1 MRLGDAFSGLAIVL
15 VGLAIVAYFVR
26 FPTMPAQA
34 IGPSAFPMMIGIGLT
49 LLGVALTVTGTWTQ
63 RGWQVEFEDWIH
75 KPRMVL
81 NFALVVASLLFYC
94 FAVDRLGFF
103 ITAFI
108 FLTVL
113 FIAFGVTRV
122 WAAPVALAVTLLIH
136 YGFYSLLRVP
146 LPWGVMEAVAW

>member
-1 MRLGDAFSGLAIVL
+1 MKLGDALSGLAIVL
-15 VGLAIVAYFVR
+15 VGLAIGAYAAR
-26 FPTMPAQA
+26 FPAMPGQA

-49 LLGVALTVTGTWTQ
+49 LLGVALTVTGTRTQ
-63 RGWQVEFEDWIH
+63 HSWRVELEDWIH
-75 KPRMVL
+75 KPRMVM
-81 NFALVVASLLFYC
+81 NFSLVIASLLFYC
-94 FAVDRLGFF
+94 FAVDGLGFF

-113 FIAFGVTRV
+113 FVAFGVTRV
-122 WAAPVALAVTLLIH
+122 WIAPVALAVTVLMH